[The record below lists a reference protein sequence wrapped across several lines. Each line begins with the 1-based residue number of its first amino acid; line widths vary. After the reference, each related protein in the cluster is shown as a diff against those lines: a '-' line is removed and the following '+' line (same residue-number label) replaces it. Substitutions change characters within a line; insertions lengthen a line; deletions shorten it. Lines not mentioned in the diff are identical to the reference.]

1 MNNHLQKRQNVIK
14 GIFITVV
21 IILVSRLFYIQIIN
35 EEREFS
41 SEVTIKQVAA
51 RGAIYDRNG
60 KLMVSIQASYDLTV
74 IPNEVIEFDTLRL
87 CELTD
92 LSIEDFRIKLKK
104 AKDYSKYK
112 KSIISEQLPNK
123 SAAQIREELNSFK
136 GFDTKLNIGRNYNVD
151 VAGHIIGF
159 LGKENEDMEGKSG
172 IELSY
177 EEKLKGKAGT
187 KVMLV
192 DVLNIPRE
200 SVDNGD
206 RDIVAIHG
214 KNIFITLDI
223 DLQEYAEKLMQ
234 NKIGAIVAIEPSSG
248 EILTLVSSPTYSPKD
263 LIGRERSKN
272 YTLLC
277 NDTINKPLFNRAL
290 NGIYPPASPLKIV
303 NGLIALQ
310 EGSLN
315 KNSHIAC
322 NSGFLYGNNKI
333 LKCHKHPNLV
343 NLKSAIYTSCN
354 TYFCNLWESFFDKYN
369 SVYKGYDVWKEHV
382 ESFGFGNY
390 LNNDFK
396 SGQKGYI
403 PESSHLDK
411 KFPFKWQ
418 SSTILS
424 MSIGQG
430 ELNCTPIQMANLSAI
445 IANRGFYY
453 IPHIIKGIE
462 NDTIPSRFSEK
473 QHTSIDP
480 QHFETIIDGMAQV
493 LSDIDGTAFGHGVK
507 GLSICGKTGTAQ
519 NNHGEDHSIFIA
531 FAPKEKPKIAIA
543 VYIETAGWGSE
554 WAAPIATLII
564 EKYLNNTISRPILEE
579 KMINGNLINKE

>member
-123 SAAQIREELNSFK
+123 PAAQIREELNSFK
-136 GFDTKLNIGRNYNVD
+136 GFDTKLNIDRNYNVD
-151 VAGHIIGF
+151 IAGHIIGF

-177 EEKLKGKAGT
+177 EEILKGKAGT

-223 DLQEYAEKLMQ
+223 DLQKYSENLMQ

-263 LIGRERSKN
+263 LIGRERSNN

-303 NGLIALQ
+303 NSLIALQ
-310 EGSLN
+310 ERSLN

-322 NSGFLYGNNKI
+322 NGGFLYGNNKI

-390 LNNDFK
+390 LKNDFK

-543 VYIETAGWGSE
+543 VYIENAGWGSE

-579 KMINGNLINKE
+579 KMINGNLINKK

>member
-1 MNNHLQKRQNVIK
+1 MNNHLRNRASVIK
-14 GIFITVV
+14 KIFLTVV
-21 IILVSRLFYIQIIN
+21 IILIAKLFNMQIIN
-35 EEREFS
+35 PKEESHER
-41 SEVTIKQVAA
+41 TIKQEAA
-51 RGAIYDRNG
+51 RGEVYDRNG

-74 IPNEVIEFDTLRL
+74 IPSEVIEFDTLRL

-112 KSIISEQLPNK
+112 ESIVSEQLPAK
-123 SAAQIREELNSFK
+123 SAAQIKEELNSFK
-136 GFDTKLNIGRNYNVD
+136 GFDTKLNISRNYNVD
-151 VAGHIIGF
+151 IAGHIIGF
-159 LGKENEDMEGKSG
+159 LGKENEYMEGRSG

-177 EEKLKGKAGT
+177 EEQLKGKEGA
-187 KVMLV
+187 KVFLV
-192 DVLNIPRE
+192 DVLNIPRG

-206 RDIVAIHG
+206 QDIDAIQG
-214 KNIFITLDI
+214 KDISITLDI
-223 DLQEYAEKLMQ
+223 DLQEYSEKLMQ
-234 NKIGAIVAIEPSSG
+234 NKIGAIIAIEPSSG
-248 EILTLVSSPTYSPKD
+248 EILTLVSSPTYNPKD
-263 LIGRERSKN
+263 LTGRERSKN
-272 YTLLC
+272 YNLLC

-303 NGLIALQ
+303 NSLIALQ

-315 KNSHIAC
+315 KNSHVAC
-322 NSGFLYGNNKI
+322 NGGFLYGNNKI

-343 NLKSAIYTSCN
+343 NLRDALTMSCN
-354 TYFCNLWESFFDKYN
+354 TYFCNLWESFYINYN
-369 SVYKGYDVWKEHV
+369 SVYEGYDIWKEHV

-403 PESSHLDK
+403 PESSHLDE

-418 SSTILS
+418 ASTILS

-430 ELNCTPIQMANLSAI
+430 ELNCTPIQMANLSAT

-453 IPHIIKGIE
+453 IPHIIKEIE
-462 NDTIPSRFSEK
+462 NDTIPLRFSEK
-473 QHTSIDP
+473 QHTSIEP
-480 QHFETIIDGMAQV
+480 QHFEIVIDGMEQV
-493 LSDIDGTAFGHGVK
+493 LENINGTAFGHGVK

-519 NNHGEDHSIFIA
+519 NPHGDDHSIFIA
-531 FAPKEKPKIAIA
+531 FAPKENPKIAIA
-543 VYIETAGWGSE
+543 VYVENAGWGSE

-564 EKYLNNTISRPILEE
+564 EKYLNKTISRPIPEK